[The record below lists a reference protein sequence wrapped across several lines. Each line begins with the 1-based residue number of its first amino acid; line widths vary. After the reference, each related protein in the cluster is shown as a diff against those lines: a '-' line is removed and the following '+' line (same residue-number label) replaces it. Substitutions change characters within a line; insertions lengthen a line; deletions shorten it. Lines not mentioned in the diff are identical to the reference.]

1 VLVFDVLLSLYSLRF
16 FAIIVGFAVA
26 LALWR
31 QWWLLTLYGLVVTGA
46 IVPYFRTDDE
56 EARESIEAHTRLRK
70 RLVPPLKWVL
80 RIGVAVVAFF
90 LLESILS
97 FAQIKAAISAIG
109 QAYRQVLEIRLR
121 VGS

>member
-1 VLVFDVLLSLYSLRF
+1 MQQKFVMGAGGNGWAATVKAFE
-16 FAIIVGFAVA
+16 VA
-26 LALWR
+26 LALGR

-97 FAQIKAAISAIG
+97 FAQIKAAIRAIG
-109 QAYRQVLEIRLR
+109 QAYRQVLEMRLR

>member
-1 VLVFDVLLSLYSLRF
+1 MGADGNGWAATVKAFE
-16 FAIIVGFAVA
+16 VA

-80 RIGVAVVAFF
+80 RIGAAGVAFF

-97 FAQIKAAISAIG
+97 FAQIKAAIRAIG